1 MADKRDFG
9 RLPGN
14 SALLLAVVLLASCV
28 SQGDGGEVA
37 TAAVQPAQATYRCE
51 SGVSLTI
58 ENFGASVR
66 LTDPEGEQVELP
78 AAPASQRS
86 RYGQT
91 PYALVL
97 EGEEALYMK
106 NGKTPLTCRR

>member
-1 MADKRDFG
+1 MADKSIVG
-9 RLPGN
+9 RLPG
-14 SALLLAVVLLASCV
+14 SLALVSVVVTLASCV
-28 SQGDGGEVA
+28 SHGAGSGD
-37 TAAVQPAQATYRCE
+37 TSAVQPAQATYRCE

-58 ENFGASVR
+58 ENLGASVR
-66 LTDPEGEQVELP
+66 LTDPDGEQVELP

-106 NGKTPLTCRR
+106 NGKTPLACRR

>member
-1 MADKRDFG
+1 MADRRIFG
-9 RLPGN
+9 RLLGN
-14 SALLLAVVLLASCV
+14 SALLLVSVALASCV
-28 SQGDGGEVA
+28 SQGDRDEV
-37 TAAVQPAQATYRCE
+37 TSAVQPAQATYRCE
-51 SGVSLTI
+51 SGTSLTV

-97 EGEEALYMK
+97 EGQEALYMK
-106 NGKTPLTCRR
+106 SGRTPLSCRR

>member
-1 MADKRDFG
+1 MADKSIVG
-9 RLPGN
+9 RLPG
-14 SALLLAVVLLASCV
+14 SLALLSVVVTLASCV
-28 SQGDGGEVA
+28 SQGTGSGV
-37 TAAVQPAQATYRCE
+37 TSAVQPAQATYRCE

-58 ENFGASVR
+58 NLGASVR
-66 LTDPEGEQVELP
+66 LTDPDGEQVELP

-106 NGKTPLTCRR
+106 NGKTPLACRR